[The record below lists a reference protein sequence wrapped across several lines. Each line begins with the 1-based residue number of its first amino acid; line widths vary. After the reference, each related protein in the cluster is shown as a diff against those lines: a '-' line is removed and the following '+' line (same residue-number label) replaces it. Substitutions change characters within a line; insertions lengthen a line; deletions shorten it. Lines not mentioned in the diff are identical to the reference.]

1 MQTNDDGSIVL
12 TRDELYKLVWTTPV
26 VRLAKEFGLSD
37 SGLAKACERLK
48 VPRPGR
54 GYWARRQHGR
64 PARRVPLPK
73 AEDVPPAITITPE
86 PRNEVERPSKPDE
99 PAVIEVPE
107 ALTDPHRLV
116 ARTADSL
123 RAAKPGKEGL
133 VAPRAKQTLDVRVAP
148 ERVDRAMRI
157 CDALIKAFQERGWS
171 VRVEEPKRRERQPH
185 DSYYGYD
192 SPPKPEM
199 TPRRTFAMIDGE
211 AIGFAVY
218 ERVTRARRDLTPA
231 EIKRQESDPW
241 WSPSSEWTYTP
252 TGHLYLEIST
262 TTRDHRGP
270 HKWFD
275 RGKHRTLDRRLA

>member
-1 MQTNDDGSIVL
+1 MNHGNVRRYAVAWHERSGGLPLHLQATAATRDAGAVTDQEPKLHPAMQTNDDGSIVL

-123 RAAKPGKEGL
+123 RAAKPGKGATRRASGEADTHGKPWVEASP
-133 VAPRAKQTLDVRVAP
+133 VAPGDGSVLRNK
-148 ERVDRAMRI
+148 VDCLRI
-157 CDALIKAFQERGWS
+157 CEQGPIAVVYPEGTWYADLNIEKLDRIINEHLVNGNP
-171 VRVEEPKRRERQPH
+171 VEE
-185 DSYYGYD
+185 YV
-192 SPPKPEM
+192 
-199 TPRRTFAMIDGE
+199 
-211 AIGFAVY
+211 FAVGS
-218 ERVTRARRDLTPA
+218 L
-231 EIKRQESDPW
+231 QS
-241 WSPSSEWTYTP
+241 
-252 TGHLYLEIST
+252 
-262 TTRDHRGP
+262 
-270 HKWFD
+270 
-275 RGKHRTLDRRLA
+275 